1 LSANENNFLGG
12 ILSVER
18 SKYSAGPQL
27 TGYLYQCRLAL
38 LLSLQRLKKS
48 TQITISIETLDDVVF
63 DGDGTPQEIIEIKHH
78 FSGAGDLS
86 NSSVDLW
93 KTLNIWIDLLN
104 SKISQDSIF
113 CIMTTA
119 IAPNESA
126 TSFLKYEH
134 RNVNAAEM
142 ILLEVARTS
151 VSEKN
156 LPIYKKFLA
165 LSKQTRRRLLDAIV
179 VNDKCPRVLELD
191 ESLQEEIWTACERSK
206 VEQFLIYL
214 EGWWYKRVLKSINDS
229 NYSLILGEELES
241 KINGLREEFK
251 IDSLPIHEDL
261 KTVDVDKK
269 LYEDFVF
276 VHQLKIINVTSRRVA
291 IAINNYYRAF
301 EQRSRWMRE
310 DLILVGDI
318 EDYEKGLVE
327 EWNTRFETMKEN
339 LGEKPSEERKIEAA
353 RAIYAWIEQE
363 ANFPIRP
370 HCQENFIT
378 RGSYHILSDRSQVG
392 WHVEFK
398 ERIASILNLQ

>member
-1 LSANENNFLGG
+1 LSENENNFLGE
-12 ILSVER
+12 ILSAES

-48 TQITISIETLDDVVF
+48 TQITVSVETLDDVVF
-63 DGDGTPQEIIEIKHH
+63 DGDGTPQEIIEVKHH
-78 FSGAGDLS
+78 FGRAGDLS

-104 SKISQDSIF
+104 SKISRDAIF

-119 IAPNESA
+119 RAPNESA
-126 TSFLKYEH
+126 ASFLKYEP
-134 RNVNAAEM
+134 RNVNAAEK

-179 VNDKCPRVLELD
+179 VNDKCPCVLELD

-214 EGWWYKRVLKSINDS
+214 EGWWYKRVLKSINDP

-251 IDSLPIHEDL
+251 IDSLPIHDDL
-261 KTVDVDKK
+261 KIVDVDKK
-269 LYEDFVF
+269 LYENYVF

-318 EDYEKGLVE
+318 EDYEKRLVE

-339 LGEKPSEERKIEAA
+339 LGEKSSEERKIEAA

-363 ANFPIRP
+363 ADIPIRP
-370 HCQENFIT
+370 LCQENFIT
-378 RGSYHILSDRSQVG
+378 RGSYHILSNRREVG

-398 ERIASILNLQ
+398 ERLASILNLQ